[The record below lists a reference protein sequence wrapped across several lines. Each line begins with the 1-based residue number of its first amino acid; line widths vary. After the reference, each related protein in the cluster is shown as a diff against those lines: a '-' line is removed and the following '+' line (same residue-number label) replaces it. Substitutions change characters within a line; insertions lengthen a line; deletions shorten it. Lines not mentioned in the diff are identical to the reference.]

1 MTAEIEGDFVVFM
14 IGARINKWWMFHKW
28 IPFIMAMPKMLTE
41 LSKNQD
47 SGCLGFDGYGMFRGV
62 IIQYWRSFEHLEK
75 YARNPDREHFP
86 AWVNF
91 NKNINAS
98 NAVGIW
104 HETYLVKAGNYECI
118 YNHMPPRGL
127 GRVTKLVP
135 ATHKKD
141 TAAQRAGV
149 REVDEFKAE

>member
-1 MTAEIEGDFVVFM
+1 MTAEIEGDFVVFI
-14 IGARINKWWMFHKW
+14 IGARINKWWMVHKW

-41 LSKNQD
+41 LAKNTD
-47 SGCLGFDGYGMFRGV
+47 CGCLGFEGYGMFRGV
-62 IIQYWRSFEHLEK
+62 FIQYWRSFEHLEK

-91 NKNINAS
+91 NKKINS
-98 NAVGIW
+98 SEAVGIW

-135 ATHKKD
+135 ATGKKE
-141 TAAQRAGV
+141 TAAQRAGI
-149 REVDEFKAE
+149 REIDDFVV